1 MGKCGAHPAHKGGLG
16 KPLRLALMGPIACAS
31 AGAQRR
37 FYIAAQFGARRAVG
51 LNLPEFVMPHF
62 ESCLNAPMVRRTLCA
77 ALACAAFGVAAPAM
91 AETKY
96 PSKPVTLLV
105 PFPPGSAT
113 DSMMRA
119 LGPAMSKTLGQPIV
133 IENKP
138 GASGTMAA
146 AMLAQSKQPDGYQL
160 AVAPATLFKVAHLQK
175 VPYDPM
181 KDLTYIV
188 GFASYTYG
196 LVVQNDAPYK
206 TLAEFVTAAKAS
218 PNPITV
224 ATTGTGSSGHMATVE
239 LARRTG
245 IKLESVPFKGGAD
258 GLTAFMGGH
267 VQSSIDG
274 NWAQVVRQA
283 KGRALVTFSE
293 KRLDPNVPT
302 ARELGYDVVARSPI
316 GLVGPK
322 GMDPKVVQAI
332 QDAMKGAMSD
342 PSFKKALETYD
353 LGHIYLTSAEYR
365 KVAEF
370 MWVDEKK
377 NLDMLGLI
385 PPEMR

>member
-1 MGKCGAHPAHKGGLG
+1 MPRFAS
-16 KPLRLALMGPIACAS
+16 RLAT
-31 AGAQRR
+31 
-37 FYIAAQFGARRAVG
+37 
-51 LNLPEFVMPHF
+51 
-62 ESCLNAPMVRRTLCA
+62 RRTLCA
-77 ALACAAFGVAAPAM
+77 ALALAACAVATPAL
-91 AETKY
+91 ADAKY
-96 PSKPVTLLV
+96 PSKPITMLV

-113 DSMMRA
+113 DSMLRA
-119 LGPAMSKTLGQPIV
+119 LGPVMGKILGQPV
-133 IENKP
+133 IIDNKP

-146 AMLAQSKQPDGYQL
+146 AMLAQSKQADGYQL

-188 GFASYTYG
+188 AFSAYTYG
-196 LVVQNDAPYK
+196 LVVQGDAPYK
-206 TLAEFVTAAKAS
+206 NLAEFVAAAKAA
-218 PNPITV
+218 PQPITV
-224 ATTGTGSSGHMATVE
+224 ATTGTGSSGHMATVA
-239 LARRTG
+239 LANMTG

-258 GLTAFMGGH
+258 GLTAFLGGH
-267 VQSSIDG
+267 VKSSIDG
-274 NWAQVVRQA
+274 NWAQVVRQG

-322 GMDPKVVQAI
+322 GMDPKVVQTI
-332 QDAMKGAMSD
+332 QDAMKEAMND
-342 PSFKKALETYD
+342 ANFKKALETYD
-353 LGHIYLTSAEYR
+353 LGNTYLTSAEYR

-377 NLDMLGLI
+377 NLDMLGLL
-385 PPEMR
+385 PK

>member
-1 MGKCGAHPAHKGGLG
+1 MPRFAS
-16 KPLRLALMGPIACAS
+16 RLAT
-31 AGAQRR
+31 
-37 FYIAAQFGARRAVG
+37 
-51 LNLPEFVMPHF
+51 
-62 ESCLNAPMVRRTLCA
+62 RRTLCA
-77 ALACAAFGVAAPAM
+77 ALALAACAVAAPAL
-91 AETKY
+91 ADAKY
-96 PSKPVTLLV
+96 PSKPITMLV

-113 DSMMRA
+113 DSMLRA
-119 LGPAMSKTLGQPIV
+119 LGPVMGKILGQPV
-133 IENKP
+133 IIDNKP

-146 AMLAQSKQPDGYQL
+146 AMLAQSKQADGYQL

-188 GFASYTYG
+188 AFSAYTYG
-196 LVVQNDAPYK
+196 LVVQGDAPYK
-206 TLAEFVTAAKAS
+206 NLAEFVAAAKAA
-218 PNPITV
+218 PQPITV
-224 ATTGTGSSGHMATVE
+224 ATTGTGSSGHMATVA
-239 LARRTG
+239 LANMTG

-258 GLTAFMGGH
+258 GLTAFLGGH
-267 VQSSIDG
+267 VKSSIDG
-274 NWAQVVRQA
+274 NWAQVVRQG

-322 GMDPKVVQAI
+322 GMDPKVVQTI
-332 QDAMKGAMSD
+332 QDAMKEAMND
-342 PSFKKALETYD
+342 ANFKKALETYD
-353 LGHIYLTSAEYR
+353 LGNTYLTSAEYR

-377 NLDMLGLI
+377 NLDMLGLL
-385 PPEMR
+385 PK